1 MAQGKKKGSAQ
12 DLMLPFLSEK
22 KIMGSDGG
30 NPTPNPD
37 FVRAMQAQQ
46 DSLDQA
52 EEMRRMGQNELQGTP
67 NTRDPYFDKEMKKQ
81 NALQLERDFKK
92 RKQLEKMKE
101 PISMN
106 NNMIQMRINKQEASK
121 RYAYSFGLPQVMD
134 LLGMEF
140 VSFDERGEEII

>member
-1 MAQGKKKGSAQ
+1 MAQDKKKGSAQ
-12 DLMLPFLSEK
+12 YLMLPFLSEK

-46 DSLDQA
+46 DSLNRV
-52 EEMRRMGQNELQGTP
+52 EEMQRMGQNELLGTP
-67 NTRDPYFDKEMKKQ
+67 DTPDPYFNKKMREQ

-92 RKQLEKMKE
+92 RKELEKMKE

-121 RYAYSFGLPQVMD
+121 RYAYSFGLPEVMD
-134 LLGMEF
+134 LLGMEY